1 MKRKS
6 DRELLR
12 QQMELLIEESK
23 NCVPGEL
30 SQNSQAVAKISKELF
45 KYSCSSLILFC
56 FLGYLV
62 KNISVLLVKFQQAI
76 RILYLG
82 FEDTKWLIDC
92 KYQTCV

>member
-6 DRELLR
+6 ERDILH

-30 SQNSQAVAKISKELF
+30 SKNSQAVAKISKELF
-45 KYSCSSLILFC
+45 KYSCASVILFG

-62 KNISVLLVKFQQAI
+62 KNFTVLLIKFC
-76 RILYLG
+76 RR
-82 FEDTKWLIDC
+82 
-92 KYQTCV
+92 

>member
-1 MKRKS
+1 
-6 DRELLR
+6 
-12 QQMELLIEESK
+12 MELLIEESK

-45 KYSCSSLILFC
+45 KYRLCQCYTVWLPGLSREELCGIAH
-56 FLGYLV
+56 
-62 KNISVLLVKFQQAI
+62 KVLQAI

-92 KYQTCV
+92 KYQT

>member
-62 KNISVLLVKFQQAI
+62 KNISVLLVKFC
-76 RILYLG
+76 RR
-82 FEDTKWLIDC
+82 
-92 KYQTCV
+92 